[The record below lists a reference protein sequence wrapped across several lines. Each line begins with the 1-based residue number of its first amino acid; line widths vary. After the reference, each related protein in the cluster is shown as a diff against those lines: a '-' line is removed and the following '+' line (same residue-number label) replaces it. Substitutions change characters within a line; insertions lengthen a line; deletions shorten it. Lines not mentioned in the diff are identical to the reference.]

1 VGNAARDPWFSG
13 DSNSRRFLRLEKS
26 KVGLRSISEGFEL
39 DGPEDEATGPHFL
52 ETCGALGVVPTED
65 GRYLFGVPQREI
77 DGDPIDSV
85 DRVVAGA
92 ELLRRLADAG
102 L

>member
-1 VGNAARDPWFSG
+1 
-13 DSNSRRFLRLEKS
+13 
-26 KVGLRSISEGFEL
+26 VGLRSISEGFEL
-39 DGPEDEATGPHFL
+39 DGPEDEAIGPHFL

-65 GRYLFGVPQREI
+65 GRYLFRVAQQEVA
-77 DGDPIDSV
+77 GDRVDSA

-92 ELLRRLADAG
+92 ELLRELVRAG